1 MKQGF
6 WITGT
11 DTGVGKTLVTCAL
24 MRAFS
29 RQGQTV
35 LGMKPVAAGTE
46 WVNGRACNEDV
57 VQFQAHA
64 TVSAPLA
71 WINPY
76 CFTQPI
82 APHLA
87 AANEKRTIDVA
98 HVEACFLQLSALAE
112 VVLVEGAGGFCVPL
126 DATAGMDTLAQRLAL
141 PVILVVGLRLGCL
154 NHALLTAEAI
164 KNRGLTLAGWVAN
177 QIDPEMAY
185 PLENCHT
192 LVQRLHAPLIGSIA
206 FEPDPD
212 PVKMGG
218 LLSIAELVIQ
228 KNPTSPVT

>member
-98 HVEACFLQLSALAE
+98 HVEACFLQLSALAD

-192 LVQRLHAPLIGSIA
+192 LVQRLHARLIGSIA
-206 FEPDPD
+206 FESGRAH
-212 PVKMGG
+212 V
-218 LLSIAELVIQ
+218 
-228 KNPTSPVT
+228 